1 MLGFL
6 SRNKLFAFAM
16 ILNIMALS
24 SCEGAAAEELLRG
37 EVDLSLSS
45 GTEIEVKS
53 AVVSSEFDHYRFKF
67 SGVDDYGSSDF
78 YTYGDV
84 LMPMEWYYGI
94 YTLYA
99 ESCTKEEAEEGYGC
113 IRHEGESSP
122 FSVINDV
129 VSSVSVVCN
138 VANCRVNVKFDDSM
152 YESFAGFKLKV
163 RTVPAPVDDDSADD
177 EEQSAEVLVQE
188 EVQTIRELDF
198 DPVNQVGYYNL
209 QDYPINLHY
218 TLYLLN
224 FEAEEYMESISGYFE
239 ENGEPAV
246 INPADGVTF
255 NVKYIGEPI
264 ISPNIKFIIEG
275 ERKPVQNNITLG
287 DYTQGGIKED
297 K

>member
-6 SRNKLFAFAM
+6 RRNKFFAFAM
-16 ILNIMALS
+16 IMNIIALS
-24 SCEGAAAEELLRG
+24 SCQGAAVEELLKG

-45 GTEIEVKS
+45 VTEIEVKS
-53 AVVSSEFDHYRFKF
+53 SEASSEFDHYRFKF
-67 SGVDDYGSSDF
+67 YGVDGYGSSDF

-113 IRHEGESSP
+113 TRYEGQSST

-152 YESFAGFKLKV
+152 YESFAGFRLAV
-163 RTVPAPVDDDSADD
+163 RTVPAPIEEDSEDDG
-177 EEQSAEVLVQE
+177 EESAEVSAQE
-188 EVQTIRELDF
+188 EVQTIRELEF
-198 DPVNQVGYYNL
+198 DPVNQIGYYNV
-209 QDYPINLHY
+209 QDEPVNLHY

-224 FEAEEYMESISGYFE
+224 FDATEYIESISGYFE
-239 ENGEPAV
+239 ENGEPAI

-255 NVKYIGEPI
+255 NVKYIGDPI
-264 ISPNIKFIIEG
+264 ISPNIKFIVEG
-275 ERKPVQNNITLG
+275 ERKPVQNNISLG
-287 DYTQGGIKED
+287 DYTQGGIKEER
-297 K
+297 

>member
-6 SRNKLFAFAM
+6 RRNKLFAFAM

-24 SCEGAAAEELLRG
+24 SCQGAAVDELLRG

-45 GTEIEVKS
+45 ATEIEVKS
-53 AVVSSEFDHYRFKF
+53 SEASSEFDHYRFKF
-67 SGVDDYGSSDF
+67 FGVDGYGSSEF

-99 ESCTKEEAEEGYGC
+99 ESCTKEEAERDYGC
-113 IRHEGESSP
+113 IRYDGESTP

-152 YESFAGFKLKV
+152 YESFAGFKLAV
-163 RTVPAPVDDDSADD
+163 RTVPAPVDEDSDV
-177 EEQSAEVLVQE
+177 EEDSQEVLAQE
-188 EVQTIRELDF
+188 ELQIIRELDF
-198 DPVNQVGYYNL
+198 DPINQVGYYNL

-224 FEAEEYMESISGYFE
+224 FEATEYLESVSGYFE

-246 INPADGVTF
+246 IKPADGISF
-255 NVKYIGEPI
+255 NVKYIGDPI